1 MTPEEIRIL
10 LDALKKGLDGEIID
24 RITITIKPKPKGK
37 SES

>member
-24 RITITIKPKPKGK
+24 RITITIKPKGK
-37 SES
+37 SESK